1 MGYATLDAALAFPN
15 NVPPTKSHIVITDTL
30 KSNGNFLI
38 HHFVGNHLK
47 ADRHVILIGLSQ
59 IFNHYFLI
67 GRKLGINLQAYK
79 QSGHFSFVD
88 GLTHINPY
96 TQGSPYP
103 PKGTPSTPTD
113 TLDGSSQ
120 PSNTNVLLSFYQVIR
135 RHILQSKT
143 HPLLILDDA
152 SVLLITGY
160 GLDSV
165 CQFLH
170 KLKVLMA
177 SVGGTL
183 ITVVHA
189 DEEGADDT
197 EQDAFV
203 KSVVANSE
211 LILQAEALGSGL
223 ARDIHGQLSI
233 LHGPQYVPKS
243 TVTAAQELHYK
254 ILDNNAEFFAKGI
267 SQV

>member
-15 NVPPTKSHIVITDTL
+15 NVPPTESHIVITDTL

-79 QSGHFSFVD
+79 QSGQFSFID
-88 GLTHINPY
+88 GLTHMNTY
-96 TQGSPYP
+96 TEKIPYP
-103 PKGTPSTPTD
+103 PTGTPSTPTN
-113 TLDGSSQ
+113 TLDGSQPADNNLLLFYKIIRYQLSQ
-120 PSNTNVLLSFYQVIR
+120 NT
-135 RHILQSKT
+135 KA

-152 SVLLITGY
+152 SVLLMSGY
-160 GLDSV
+160 GLDAV
-165 CQFLH
+165 TQFLQ
-170 KLKVLMA
+170 KLKVLMT

-183 ITVVHA
+183 MTVVHA
-189 DEEGADDT
+189 DEEGVDDP

-203 KSVVANSE
+203 KSVISGAE

-233 LHGPQYVPKS
+233 LHGPQYIPKS
-243 TVTAAQELHYK
+243 TNTVAQALHYK